1 MRAWPG
7 LAAALLLALG
17 LPARA
22 EWPYLTEESSTVG
35 EGRYS
40 LSAGISET
48 YQRSKHLPGGEGK
61 LWTFPELEGTLGVG
75 PYAEVS
81 FQYEL
86 LWFDPGEGDS
96 GAYDT
101 GDLRLWTKLALLPGS
116 VRGLALR
123 IGVKLP
129 NASAD
134 RGLGTNETD
143 FFLAALY
150 GRRLGELRFDVNA
163 GLAILGD
170 PHRSQTQDDL
180 VTWGVALRGPVWG
193 RLRAGAEASCRSG
206 PFGVGRRRD
215 FATVAAVVGWHGTRW
230 RLDAAGRRGFQDA
243 ESWGWVAG
251 VTYER

>member
-1 MRAWPG
+1 MRVRLG
-7 LAAALLLALG
+7 LAAVLLLALG
-17 LPARA
+17 RPAA
-22 EWPYLTEESSTVG
+22 ADWPYLTEESSLVG
-35 EGRYS
+35 EGRYR

-48 YQRSKHLPGGEGK
+48 RQESRHLPGGEGT
-61 LWTFPELEGTLGVG
+61 LWTFPEVEGTLGVG
-75 PYAEVS
+75 PHAEVS

-86 LWFDPGEGDS
+86 LWFDPEGGKT

-101 GDLRLWTKLALLPGS
+101 GDLRLWTKLGLFPDVL
-116 VRGLALR
+116 RGLALR
-123 IGVKLP
+123 FGVKLP

-134 RGLGTNETD
+134 QGLGTNETD
-143 FFLAALY
+143 VFLAALY

-193 RLRAGAEASCRSG
+193 RLGAGAEASGRSG
-206 PFGVGRRRD
+206 PFGVDRRRD

-230 RLDAAGRRGFQDA
+230 RLDAAGRRGFRDA
-243 ESWGWVAG
+243 EGWGWVAG